1 MTAQLSDNPL
11 LTFQGLV
18 AFDRI
23 RPEHVTPAIDRLLKE
38 AGDTIAVLERSNAEV
53 TWETFVE
60 PLDTATERL
69 TRAWKSIE
77 HLNAVADSPDLRAAY
92 NANLPRVTDFW
103 TGLSQS
109 AMLFAKFKQLRSTSK
124 FEALSAARQR
134 TVENALR
141 DFRLGGAE
149 LDNNDQLRFAQ
160 IQEQLAGLGQ
170 RFLENLLD
178 ATNTYALYIEDVEQL
193 SGMPADA
200 LAAARQRAEQA
211 GRKGYKLTLEMPCY
225 LAVMQFAERRELRR
239 TLYEA
244 YSKRA
249 SEFGDASRDNTS
261 NIIDTLRLR
270 AEQAH
275 LLGLSN
281 YAELSLVPKM
291 AESPAEVLG
300 FLHDLAARARPYAE
314 RDVEELRAFALREF
328 GIDQLES
335 WDVTFVSERLREK
348 RYAFSEQQV
357 KQYFP
362 EPKVLAG
369 LFQVIET
376 LFSVHI
382 RTDVAPTW
390 HKDVRF
396 YRVESHGG
404 ELLAQFYLDLYA
416 RPSKRSGAWMDD
428 ARSRRRIGR
437 ALQTPI
443 AFLNCN
449 FSEPINNRPAL
460 FSHDEVTT
468 LFHEFGHGLHHMLTQ
483 VEEMPVSGIHGVEWD
498 AVELPSQFLENF
510 CWEWDVLK
518 HLTGHVETGATL
530 PHELFEKMVA
540 AKNFQVG
547 VQTLRQVEF
556 GLFDMLVHTEFDAN
570 GMRSVQELLEQVR
583 DAVAVMRPPRYNRFA
598 NQFSH
603 IFAGGYAAGYY
614 SYKWAEV
621 LSADAYAKFEED
633 GVLNPI
639 TGALFR
645 DEILGVGGSRPA
657 LESFTSFRGRPPNID
672 ALLRHN
678 GMTGS

>member
-1 MTAQLSDNPL
+1 MTALLADNPL
-11 LTFQGLV
+11 MMFQGLV

-23 RPEHVTPAIDRLLKE
+23 RPEHVTPAIDALLREAKE
-38 AGDTIAVLERSNAEV
+38 TVAGLERSKAEV
-53 TWETFVE
+53 SWDSFVE
-60 PLDTATERL
+60 PLDSATERL

-77 HLNAVADSPDLRAAY
+77 HLNAVADSPELRAAY
-92 NANLPRVTDFW
+92 NANLPRVTEFW
-103 TGLSQS
+103 TNLAQS
-109 AMLFAKFKQLRSTSK
+109 EALFAKFKALGASKHFNQLSK
-124 FEALSAARQR
+124 GRRR
-134 TVENALR
+134 TIENALR

-149 LDNNDQLRFAQ
+149 LNKQDQARFAE

-178 ATNTYALYIEDVEQL
+178 ATNAYALYVDDVEEL
-193 SGMPADA
+193 SGMPQDA
-200 LAAARQRAEQA
+200 IAAARQRAEHA
-211 GRKGYKLTLEMPCY
+211 GRKSYKLTLEMPCY
-225 LAVMQFAERRELRR
+225 LAVMQFAERRDLRR
-239 TLYEA
+239 TLYENYA
-244 YSKRA
+244 KRA

-261 NIIDTLRLR
+261 IIVDTLRLR
-270 AEQAH
+270 GEQAH

-281 YAELSLVPKM
+281 YAELSLVAKM
-291 AESPAEVLG
+291 ADSPAEVVS
-300 FLHDLAARARPYAE
+300 FLHDLAARAKPYAE
-314 RDVEELRAFALREF
+314 RDVKELRAFAQSEF
-328 GIDQLES
+328 GIEALES

-348 RYAFSEQQV
+348 RYAFSEQEV

-382 RTDVAPTW
+382 RPDVAPTW

-396 YRVESHGG
+396 YRVESHNG

-449 FSEPINNRPAL
+449 FSEPINGRAAL

-510 CWEWDVLK
+510 CWEWNVLK
-518 HLTGHVETGATL
+518 HLTGHVETGTAL
-530 PHELFEKMVA
+530 PRILFDKMVA

-547 VQTLRQVEF
+547 IQTLRQVEY
-556 GLFDMLVHTEFDAN
+556 GLFDMMAHTEFKAD
-570 GMRSVQELLEQVR
+570 GRESVQDLLEQVR
-583 DAVAVMRPPRYNRFA
+583 DTVAVLRPPRYHRFA

-603 IFAGGYAAGYY
+603 VFAGGYAAGYY

-633 GVLNPI
+633 GVLNPV

-657 LESFTSFRGRPPNID
+657 LESFTSFRGRPPSID

-678 GMTGS
+678 GMSDS

>member
-1 MTAQLSDNPL
+1 MTANPL
-11 LTFQGLV
+11 LELSGLI

-23 RPEHVTPAIDRLLKE
+23 QPEHVTPAIDQLLRSATE
-38 AGDTIAVLERSNAEV
+38 TVHALEISSAPV
-53 TWETFVE
+53 SWDGFVE
-60 PLDTATERL
+60 PLESATERL
-69 TRAWKSIE
+69 SRAWKAIE
-77 HLNAVADSPDLRAAY
+77 HLNAVADSPELRRAY
-92 NANLPRVTDFW
+92 SENLPRITEFW
-103 TGLSQS
+103 SHMAQS
-109 AMLFAKFKQLRSTSK
+109 AALFTKFKALRASSQ
-124 FEALSAARQR
+124 FDSLSPSRQR
-134 TVENALR
+134 SIEHALR

-149 LDNNDQLRFAQ
+149 LAPPLQGRFAQ
-160 IQEQLAGLGQ
+160 IQEHLAALGQ

-178 ATNTYALYIEDVEQL
+178 ATNAYFLLVDTQEQL
-193 SGMPADA
+193 AGLPADA
-200 LAAARQRAEQA
+200 IAAARQRAEQC
-211 GRKGYKLTLEMPCY
+211 GEKGYKLTLEAPCY
-225 LAVMQFAERRELRR
+225 LAVMQFAEQRVLRQ
-239 TLYEA
+239 TIYEA

-249 SEFGDASRDNTS
+249 SEFGDAKRDNTS
-261 NIIDTLRLR
+261 IILDTLRLR
-270 AEQAH
+270 AEEAH

-281 YAELSLVPKM
+281 FAELSLVPKM
-291 AESPAEVLG
+291 AESPAEVVG
-300 FLHDLAARARPYAE
+300 FLNDLAQRARPFAE
-314 RDVEELRAFALREF
+314 RDASELRAFAKSAF
-328 GIDQLES
+328 GIEQMQA
-335 WDVTFVSERLREK
+335 WDFTFVSEKLREQ
-348 RYAFSEQQV
+348 RYAFSEQEV

-362 EPKVLAG
+362 EPRVLAG
-369 LFQVIET
+369 LFQIVET

-382 RTDVAPTW
+382 RHDVAPTW

-396 YRVESHGG
+396 YRVESHSG

-428 ARSRRRIGR
+428 ARTRRRIGR
-437 ALQTPI
+437 SVQTPI

-449 FSEPINNRPAL
+449 FSEPVNNRPAL
-460 FSHDEVTT
+460 LSHDEVAT
-468 LFHEFGHGLHHMLTQ
+468 LFHEFGHGLHHMLTR

-518 HLTGHVETGATL
+518 HLTGHVETGQPL
-530 PHELFEKMVA
+530 PRDLFEKMLA

-547 VQTLRQVEF
+547 MQTLRQVEF
-556 GLFDMLVHTEFDAN
+556 GLFDMRVHTEFEAN
-570 GMRSVQELLEQVR
+570 GSTSVQQLLEDVR
-583 DAVAVMRPPRYNRFA
+583 DKVAVIRPPLYNRFP

-633 GVLNPI
+633 GVLNPV

-657 LESFTSFRGRPPNID
+657 IESFTSFRGRPPNID
-672 ALLRHN
+672 ALLRHT